1 MPQAVVQSGANNF
14 GGTSA
19 TSAVT
24 LTNVQ
29 AGNRIEVRVIAW
41 GFNTQPDC
49 TVADGTNTY
58 SVAARAQHT
67 TLNDRHNAEIH
78 YTINASTASRTVT
91 VTHPSNSGNRFGHI
105 WVGEISGGET
115 TSPVAASGISAV
127 NASGTTPSVTA
138 SGATGQATLVCGVLA
153 ASNGAAAGIDAAS
166 GSSLTW
172 TNRLI
177 EQDATAEMSGSCD
190 DAPSATSITPTVGWG
205 TLSTSSGWAACI
217 AAFKDA
223 AAGGTTTN
231 KTMTDTL
238 SAADEPVRWARRLRR
253 QDEGISLL
261 DSVVKTLST
270 SQIITRV
277 MTELISLAEA
287 VVRWNRRDRQQSD
300 ALIMFDDPNRV
311 IEMTVFDQS
320 LDVSDE
326 GIDRS
331 IRVRQQTDAVSM
343 ADGFVQWRRYKR
355 SSDDT
360 LELLDQ
366 FIKTVTGAGTLYTKV
381 MSEAIE
387 FSDGVVRL
395 LRYRRQSDDV
405 VDVFDGFSKLIAG
418 AGITYARVMGDS
430 VQMIDDTGNRW
441 TFRRNLS
448 TDALQLPDE
457 LVQGAVR
464 GRVLNDALTFTDAL
478 TQWVRLVRL
487 FGDDVEFSDGTVKVR
502 QMLRTAEDEIDI
514 SDELIRSLFLDQLQ
528 PTDFRVGI
536 GADPFVFGMGRSLL
550 N

>member
-1 MPQAVVQSGANNF
+1 MAQATVQSGANAF

-29 AGNRIEVRVIAW
+29 AGNRIQVDVIAW

-49 TVADGTNTY
+49 TVSDGTNTY

-105 WVGEISGGET
+105 LVREISGGAT

-153 ASNGAAAGIDAAS
+153 ASNGAAAGIDAAT

-223 AAGGTTTN
+223 AAGGSTTS

-253 QDEGISLL
+253 QDEGISL
-261 DSVVKTLST
+261 
-270 SQIITRV
+270 
-277 MTELISLAEA
+277 AEA
-287 VVRWNRRDRQQSD
+287 VVRWNRRNRQQSD
-300 ALIMFDDPNRV
+300 TFIMFDDPNRV
-311 IEMTVFDQS
+311 IEMQIYDQGI
-320 LDVSDE
+320 DVADE
-326 GIDRS
+326 GLDRS
-331 IRVRQQTDAVSM
+331 IRSRQSSDTISLS
-343 ADGFVQWRRYKR
+343 DGFVQWRRYTR
-355 SSDDT
+355 SADDT
-360 LELLDQ
+360 LTLLDQ

-387 FSDGVVRL
+387 FSDGFVHW
-395 LRYRRQSDDV
+395 LRYRRQTDDV
-405 VDVFDGFSKLIAG
+405 IDVLDGFSKLIAG

-448 TDALQLPDE
+448 TDTLQLPDE
-457 LVQGAVR
+457 LVRGAVR
-464 GRVLNDALTFTDAL
+464 GRVLTDAISFTDAL

-487 FGDDVEFSDGTVKVR
+487 FGDDVEFTDGTVKVR
-502 QMLRTAEDEIDI
+502 RMLRTAEDAIDI
-514 SDELIRSLFLDQLQ
+514 SDELIHSLFLDQLQ
-528 PTDFRVGI
+528 PTDFRI
-536 GADPFVFGMGRSLL
+536 GTGSDPFVLGVGRSLI